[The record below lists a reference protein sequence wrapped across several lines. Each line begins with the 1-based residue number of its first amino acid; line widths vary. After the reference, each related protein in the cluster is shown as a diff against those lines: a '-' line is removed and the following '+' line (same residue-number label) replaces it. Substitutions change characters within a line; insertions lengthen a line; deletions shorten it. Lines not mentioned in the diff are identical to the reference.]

1 MSCMEVMRQQT
12 KVSRYEDCFIAETV
26 VMFYV
31 NGTYIVAIVHNR
43 NNNEI
48 SIHSPKDFDY
58 DYIKEANDY
67 FDYLVNELEGE

>member
-12 KVSRYEDCFIAETV
+12 KVSQYEDCFIAETV
-26 VMFYV
+26 VMFDV

-43 NNNEI
+43 NNNGI
-48 SIHSPKDFDY
+48 SIHNPKDFDEV
-58 DYIKEANDY
+58 KEADDY